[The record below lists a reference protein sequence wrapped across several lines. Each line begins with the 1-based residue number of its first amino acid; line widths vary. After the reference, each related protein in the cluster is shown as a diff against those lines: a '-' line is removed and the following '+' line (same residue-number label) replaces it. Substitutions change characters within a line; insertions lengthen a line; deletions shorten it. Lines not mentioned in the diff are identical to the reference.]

1 MVPQVSEARTALL
14 QLTMGAQMRTQSFSE
29 TSAATQFGMPLG
41 LRYVTLPFRFVA
53 RSVMEFVD
61 INGLY
66 LAAAIA
72 YYSFMSMFPL
82 ALVLIWGSRE
92 IIGIERFDQHLIE
105 GIESVVPVL
114 TAAGGSSFIEDFILH
129 AIATN
134 NAVTLFSLVGLVFGA
149 LGVFGAIRK
158 SMNEIWGVE
167 RYRPLVHQRL
177 VDLMLMITASC
188 VLFLSLMLA
197 LAFTFIEQIMA
208 FMFPEVSQINPVL
221 TSAVRWLAPLS
232 LTWLA
237 ITVAYS
243 WLPNVNVRL
252 TEVMLVSACT
262 TIAFELVKAGFIF
275 YLQSVAPTIVS
286 FYGSMTTTTLFFL
299 FIYAQSIV
307 LLVGAMFAVKRTLH
321 RRALARSRSVVDSQ
335 ASTRRGVDGDA
346 TVSISLKVPPFAGVV
361 AH

>member
-1 MVPQVSEARTALL
+1 
-14 QLTMGAQMRTQSFSE
+14 MRFGSFSE
-29 TSAATQFGMPLG
+29 AGTVPQLGSPLLMRYATF
-41 LRYVTLPFRFVA
+41 PFRFVA
-53 RSVMEFVD
+53 RNAMEFVD

-72 YYSFMSMFPL
+72 YYSFMSILPL
-82 ALVLIWGSRE
+82 SLVLIWASRE
-92 IIGIERFDQHLIE
+92 IIGIERFDQHLID

-114 TAAGGSSFIEDFILH
+114 TAAGGSSFVEDFILH

-167 RYRPLVHQRL
+167 QYRPLVHQRI
-177 VDLMLMITASC
+177 VDLMLMMTASC

-197 LAFTFIEQIMA
+197 ITFTFIEQLMA
-208 FMFPEVSQINPVL
+208 FMFPEVGQINPVL
-221 TSAVRWLAPLS
+221 TSAIRWLAPLS

-243 WLPNVNVRL
+243 WLPNVDVRL
-252 TEVMLVSACT
+252 TEVMLVSAAT
-262 TIAFELVKAGFIF
+262 TLAFELVKAGFIF
-275 YLQSVAPTIVS
+275 YLQSVAPSVVS
-286 FYGSMTTTTLFFL
+286 LYGSMTTMTLFFL

-307 LLVGAMFAVKRTLH
+307 LLVGAMFAVKRT
-321 RRALARSRSVVDSQ
+321 RRKRMLEQQRTGADSQ
-335 ASTRRGVDGDA
+335 ADTHGGVDGA
-346 TVSISLKVPPFAGVV
+346 TSDSISLNGARLSGVV
-361 AH
+361 A